1 MHISVKA
8 IPELAAYP
16 HPIGYDVVNY
26 YIPKVVNFQEQW
38 DTISRQFPF
47 YLTFLYSLSASVE
60 LSPQAVVTSVAVA
73 MAGIFGVSLFY
84 IGRTLLSLQII
95 QSLFLATFTVLRM
108 VVLRTFWDPQRRHG
122 TGSHA
127 ICLLPSWQKRH
138 RLEGASNNAGV
149 DCNHCSSRKN
159 DRSTVVCLARCLF
172 DYD

>member
-47 YLTFLYSLSASVE
+47 YLTFLYSLSASVG

-95 QSLFLATFTVLRM
+95 QSLFLATLPGRCPCNNRLFV
-108 VVLRTFWDPQRRHG
+108 
-122 TGSHA
+122 HA
-127 ICLLPSWQKRH
+127 KQT
-138 RLEGASNNAGV
+138 A
-149 DCNHCSSRKN
+149 
-159 DRSTVVCLARCLF
+159 
-172 DYD
+172 